1 MAITDNTQVE
11 VNLTRLVGARRRDH
25 ETSRLLRADRRGLL
39 RPEGRDDVAAGR
51 ELSAALMDAPWPI
64 RLGWVR
70 IAELGLGMLFV
81 IAGVVKLSGM
91 ALHGRALREP
101 RLRTVA
107 ALRARRSSSSQG
119 ALLLIVGHMEY
130 LAALALAVIMVGAT
144 AASII
149 VFDRSPIPPALTF
162 IALLVLA
169 WKHHPS
175 DEIDVGR

>member
-1 MAITDNTQVE
+1 
-11 VNLTRLVGARRRDH
+11 
-25 ETSRLLRADRRGLL
+25 
-39 RPEGRDDVAAGR
+39 
-51 ELSAALMDAPWPI
+51 MDAPWPI

-70 IAELGLGMLFV
+70 IAELALGMLFV

-91 ALHGRALREP
+91 ALMVELFASLGFGQWLRYVTALVEI
-101 RLRTVA
+101 TG
-107 ALRARRSSSSQG
+107 G
-119 ALLLIVGHMEY
+119 ALLIVGHMEY

-144 AASII
+144 AASIV

-169 WKHHPS
+169 WEHYPS